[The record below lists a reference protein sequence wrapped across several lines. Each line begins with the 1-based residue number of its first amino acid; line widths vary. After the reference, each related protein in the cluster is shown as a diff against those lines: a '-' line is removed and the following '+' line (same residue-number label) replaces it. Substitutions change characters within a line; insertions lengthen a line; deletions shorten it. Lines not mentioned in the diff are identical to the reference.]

1 PLAIC
6 PAQIGISAVRNKKE
20 FNNMT
25 RNLEELEAEVMNLSL
40 EGRAQ
45 LAEKLILSLDAP
57 SGEENLRLWVVEA
70 ERRLKELREGKAK
83 EVPAEEVFRRA
94 RTAIL

>member
-1 PLAIC
+1 M
-6 PAQIGISAVRNKKE
+6 S
-20 FNNMT
+20 

-45 LAEKLILSLDAP
+45 LVEKLILSLDAP

-83 EVPAEEVFRRA
+83 EIPAEEVFRRA